1 MYRYDV
7 FLSYSRFD
15 NSFVRRLMSD
25 LKKDD
30 ISFFD
35 IAEQMDLGKSIQHS
49 IIGAIE
55 ESEYFV
61 FLTSFDFLRHYNNE
75 HRDLNNNHIS
85 YVEKEVEYAL
95 NIANQ
100 SGLTIIPIVITDR
113 NESNVVNVLFDC
125 FPMLQTI
132 QVLVGNYD
140 VVSEKLIKLI
150 LSNKELK
157 ELLSEADQAFLYGA
171 YEHAYNAYLR
181 TANLVDGEP
190 YIKYLNNAAHC
201 CEKCGRLD
209 EAKALY
215 EKSGNN
221 DALKRISENGI
232 KDTEDDS
239 ESVKELLEVLFGEDS
254 GTSAKDDSK
263 IVLCGKIANY
273 CNASIELFYEL
284 LKNSYSPQA
293 INCLE
298 TSYQRL
304 LNYCKVVGG
313 MDIVISK
320 VLKESEKTL
329 KELKEKCIQSDVEQI
344 DPIIKSYRMYLG
356 LDFPESDDYDVF
368 ISCNSEDE
376 KYARRVYDYLLES
389 GKKVFFACEVLPE
402 MGKTEYRDAIMDAL
416 DHSQHLILVS
426 SNINYITSNWVKEE
440 WSYFVSKLI
449 EDDHKGNL
457 ILIEHDKANLNKNEL
472 PPNLRYKQR
481 LKLSSFK
488 NYLLRYL
495 QQ

>member
-7 FLSYSRFD
+7 FLSYSSFD
-15 NSFVRRLMSD
+15 NCYLRKLMND
-25 LKKDD
+25 LKNND

-35 IAEQMDLGKSIQHS
+35 IAEQSDLGKMIQHS

-61 FLTSFDFLRHYNNE
+61 FLTSAAFLRHYNNE
-75 HRDLNNNHIS
+75 HKDLNNEHKS
-85 YVEKEVEYAL
+85 HVEYEIEYAL
-95 NIANQ
+95 NIAKQ

-113 NESNVVNVLFDC
+113 NESNAVNVLFDC

-132 QVLVGNYD
+132 QIFSGNYD
-140 VVSEKLIKLI
+140 NVSEKLIELI
-150 LSNKELK
+150 LSSKKLK

-181 TANLVDGEP
+181 AANLVDGASHFQ
-190 YIKYLNNAAHC
+190 YLNNAAHC

-239 ESVKELLEVLFGEDS
+239 ESVKELLEVLFGENS
-254 GTSAKDDSK
+254 ETNVYDDSK

-284 LKNSYSPQA
+284 LKNSDSPQA

-298 TSYQRL
+298 TSYLRL
-304 LNYCKVVGG
+304 LNYCKAVGG
-313 MDIVISK
+313 MDVVISR
-320 VLKESEKTL
+320 VIKESEKTL
-329 KELKEKCIQSDVEQI
+329 KELKDNCRQNKDERV

-368 ISCNSEDE
+368 ISYKSEDE

-416 DHSQHLILVS
+416 DHSQHLVLVT

-440 WSYFVSKLI
+440 WSFFVSKLI

-457 ILIEHDKANLNKNEL
+457 VLIEHDSAGLNKKEL
-472 PPNLRYKQR
+472 PPNIRYKQR
-481 LKLSSFK
+481 LKLSNFK
-488 NYLLRYL
+488 EQLLRYL